1 MASLAQFQDL
11 AGVLVTTGAQERE
24 PKQNLVVSCK
34 TNKIKERSPKSST
47 WEDHHRSGS
56 GLNYIVN
63 SAQSWL
69 QNEI

>member
-24 PKQNLVVSCK
+24 LKQNLVVSCK
-34 TNKIKERSPKSST
+34 TNTIKERSPKSST
-47 WEDHHRSGS
+47 WEDHHRPGS

-69 QNEI
+69 QSEI